1 MSVVPSLAADGAV
14 ARGEV
19 HDTRCIPVATANIC
33 GIDTSAL
40 RRHLSVSSPPAGYS
54 GTPLPK
60 KLGIKP
66 GHRVAFIHAPDDFA
80 ATLGALPEDVEI
92 VHDDAGA
99 LDLALFFTTRADALP
114 AAFQQLGRR
123 VHPGGT
129 LWIGWPKKAAKVAT
143 DVTEDVVR
151 AIGLR
156 EGMVDVKVC
165 AIDAVWSGLKF
176 VYRLADRR

>member
-1 MSVVPSLAADGAV
+1 MHSGRDSKHLRHPHIPPSVP
-14 ARGEV
+14 
-19 HDTRCIPVATANIC
+19 TQ
-33 GIDTSAL
+33 
-40 RRHLSVSSPPAGYS
+40 PAGYS

-66 GHRVAFIHAPDDFA
+66 GHRIAFVHAPGNFA
-80 ATLGALPEDVEI
+80 ATLGALPEEVEI
-92 VHDDAGA
+92 VEPDAGP
-99 LDLALFFTTRADALP
+99 LDLAVFFTTRAEALP
-114 AAFQQLGRR
+114 AAFRQLGPR
-123 VHPGGT
+123 VHPDGT
-129 LWIGWPKKAAKVAT
+129 LWIAWPKKASRVPT

-151 AIGLR
+151 AVGLA

>member
-1 MSVVPSLAADGAV
+1 MPLQ
-14 ARGEV
+14 
-19 HDTRCIPVATANIC
+19 
-33 GIDTSAL
+33 
-40 RRHLSVSSPPAGYS
+40 PAGYS

-66 GHRVAFIHAPDDFA
+66 GHRVAFVHAPDDFEV
-80 ATLGALPEDVEI
+80 TLGALPQDVQI
-92 VHDDAGA
+92 VQGDAAA
-99 LDLALFFTTRADALP
+99 LDLAVFFTTRADALP
-114 AAFQQLGRR
+114 AAFQHLGKR
-123 VHPGGT
+123 VHPDGT
-129 LWIGWPKKAAKVAT
+129 LWIAWPRKAAKVAT

-151 AIGLR
+151 AVGLR

>member
-1 MSVVPSLAADGAV
+1 MP
-14 ARGEV
+14 
-19 HDTRCIPVATANIC
+19 TQ
-33 GIDTSAL
+33 
-40 RRHLSVSSPPAGYS
+40 PAGYS

-80 ATLGALPEDVEI
+80 ATLGALAKDV
-92 VHDDAGA
+92 VRVDDDAEP
-99 LDLALFFTTRADALP
+99 LDLAVFFTTRAEALP
-114 AAFQQLGRR
+114 AAFQRIRPR
-123 VHPGGT
+123 VYPAGT
-129 LWIGWPKKAAKVAT
+129 LWIAWPRKASKVPT
-143 DVTEDVVR
+143 DVTEGVVR
-151 AIGLR
+151 AIGPA